1 MVVTKDADFIAA
13 YQLKKLPKRLLYVTT
28 GNIRNTELIFIFMRY
43 LDLICEELK
52 DGGLIELDRN
62 GITVR

>member
-1 MVVTKDADFIAA
+1 VTKDADFMAA
-13 YQLKKLPKRLLYVTT
+13 YQLKNLPKRLLYVTT
-28 GNIRNTELIFIFMRY
+28 GNIRNAELIFIFMRY
-43 LDLICEELK
+43 LDMICEELK